1 MTLAPDV
8 DVEADVR
15 TQGFAALL
23 CALHP
28 VQAEHRVDAAHG
40 RPSGTRRVHYGFLAY
55 SRPVSICRDFVCGS
69 SALLSACVV
78 GRPTD
83 ALAFPIVVVTYIF
96 TLTQNLGV
104 KWQREGLLPT
114 TELASYL
121 WAAGPSVYSLAGV
134 VAAGK
139 LPR

>member
-15 TQGFAALL
+15 AQGFAALL
-23 CALHP
+23 RALHP

-40 RPSGTRRVHYGFLAY
+40 RPSGTRLVHYGFLAY
-55 SRPVSICRDFVCGS
+55 SRPVPICRDFVCGS

-78 GRPTD
+78 GRPTY
-83 ALAFPIVVVTYIF
+83 ALAFLILVAF
-96 TLTQNLGV
+96 SLTQNLGV